1 MNLNLVVD
9 LDDLANA
16 IVSEADYEE
25 IINLV
30 LSIDSME
37 MDSTFTDMLYD
48 AVESRMVAMHGE

>member
-9 LDDLANA
+9 LDDLAEA

-25 IINLV
+25 IVNLV
-30 LSIDSME
+30 LSIDSLE
-37 MDSTFTDMLYD
+37 MDSSFTDMLYD

>member
-9 LDDLANA
+9 LDDLAEA

-25 IINLV
+25 IVNLV

-37 MDSTFTDMLYD
+37 MDSAFTDMLYD